1 MVLLRAENTA
11 LREANHILSRR
22 RRTKKRRLQE
32 GGSLTIGEAQDL
44 QTRMNPRSQLQ
55 VVLEQSGDR
64 TSPSV
69 TPRRRCRLCGEAGHN
84 IRTCQNKEEIDSEFD
99 SS

>member
-44 QTRMNPRSQLQ
+44 QTCTNPRLQLQ
-55 VVLEQSGDR
+55 VVLEQSSNR
-64 TSPSV
+64 TSLSM
-69 TPRRRCRLCGEAGHN
+69 TPC
-84 IRTCQNKEEIDSEFD
+84 
-99 SS
+99 